1 MAKAQEIE
9 TELENEGGEETP
21 QGKKKKDDTLKD
33 FLYKVQKN
41 RDRKDVEAGVLVKEK
56 EERKNILNLK
66 IVVCV
71 DISGSIS
78 KEQYNS
84 FMNQLNKIRGM
95 SMVKVIETDTDICAV
110 YDYYKSQH
118 SRVVKLGGGGG
129 TSFINAFTLAQKC
142 NPDAI
147 VFLTD
152 GDDDGQC
159 KKPEVPVAW
168 VVTAHGHAPYDWGKV
183 VAKVDK

>member
-1 MAKAQEIE
+1 MAKEIE
-9 TELENEGGEETP
+9 ENP
-21 QGKKKKDDTLKD
+21 AQAAKKKDDTLKD

-41 RDRKDVEAGVLVKEK
+41 RDRIDVENGTLVKEK
-56 EERKNILNLK
+56 EARKNILNLK

-78 KEQYNS
+78 TEQYNS
-84 FMNQLNKIRGM
+84 FMSQLNKIRGM
-95 SMVKVIETDTDICAV
+95 SMVKVIETDTQVCAV

-129 TSFINAFTLAQKC
+129 TSFISAFELAKDC
-142 NPDAI
+142 KPDAI

-159 KKPEVPVAW
+159 KKPDVPVAW
-168 VVTAHGHAPYDWGKV
+168 VTTAGGHAPYDWGKV

>member
-1 MAKAQEIE
+1 MANAVLQTNAIDPAEA
-9 TELENEGGEETP
+9 TTP
-21 QGKKKKDDTLKD
+21 AKKEDTLKD
-33 FLYKVQKN
+33 FLYDVQKK
-41 RDRKDVEAGVLVKEK
+41 RDKKAMEAGLLVKEK

-78 KEQYNS
+78 AEQYNS
-84 FMNQLNKIRGM
+84 FMSQLNKIRGM
-95 SMVKVIETDTDICAV
+95 SMVKVIETDTKVCAV
-110 YDYYKSQH
+110 YDYYRASH
-118 SRVVKLGGGGG
+118 SKVVKLGGGGG
-129 TSFINAFTLAQKC
+129 TSFLDAFEMAKKC
-142 NPDAI
+142 KPDAI

-159 KKPEVPVAW
+159 HKPEIPVAW
-168 VVTAHGHAPYDWGKV
+168 VITRNGHAPYDWGKV

>member
-1 MAKAQEIE
+1 MANAVAQN
-9 TELENEGGEETP
+9 TVENPTP
-21 QGKKKKDDTLKD
+21 APAPKKEDTLKD
-33 FLYKVQKN
+33 FLYGVQKN
-41 RDRKDVEAGVLVKEK
+41 KDRKDVNDGVLVKEK

-78 KEQYNS
+78 TEQYNS
-84 FMNQLNKIRGM
+84 FMSQLNKIRGM
-95 SMVKVIETDTDICAV
+95 SMVKVIETDTKVCAV

-129 TSFINAFTLAQKC
+129 TSFIDAFNLAKKC
-142 NPDAI
+142 KPDAI

-159 KKPEVPVAW
+159 QKPDIPVAW

>member
-1 MAKAQEIE
+1 MTQ
-9 TELENEGGEETP
+9 ELEATDP
-21 QGKKKKDDTLKD
+21 ATGKAKKEDTLKD
-33 FLYKVQKN
+33 FLYNVQKN
-41 RDRKDVEAGVLVKEK
+41 RDRKDVEEGVLVKEK

-78 KEQYNS
+78 SEQYNS
-84 FMNQLNKIRGM
+84 FMSQLNKIRGM
-95 SMVKVIETDTDICAV
+95 SMVKVIETDTQVCAV
-110 YDYYKSQH
+110 YDYYKTNH

-129 TSFINAFTLAQKC
+129 TSFLDAFESAKKC
-142 NPDAI
+142 KPDAI

-152 GDDDGQC
+152 GDDDGRC
-159 KKPEVPVAW
+159 HKPDVPVAW
-168 VVTAHGHAPYDWGKV
+168 VTTAHGHAPYDWGKV